1 MPLHPQSDCDCAPP
15 QDARADPDTP
25 ALADGPRMMVAE
37 VVPVWQRHVEA
48 SRVAVESGIGD
59 LLESFSRLC
68 DGLLA
73 ASRRSLD
80 TGTSTG
86 TDTTPCAALA
96 AMGEGQHRV
105 LTRLLDALDTTHQRR
120 EQLLA
125 QLAESLVQ
133 LDAVETDLRTHLPD
147 ATTPLQRLDDRRAA
161 LALLSQQVAADTRS
175 DHARQD
181 QALAQARQSLAALA
195 VAHAEPEAAAC
206 AALQSWSMRIE
217 KDLERV
223 LLGMQFQDRL
233 SQTLNNVASDMQR
246 FTAWMRDNEHASHAD
261 AMRWLA
267 ELERSYTMQE
277 QRARHHGQSDA
288 PSQAGS
294 VEFF

>member
-1 MPLHPQSDCDCAPP
+1 
-15 QDARADPDTP
+15 
-25 ALADGPRMMVAE
+25 MMVAE

-48 SRVAVESGIGD
+48 SRLAVESGIGD

-68 DGLLA
+68 DGVMA
-73 ASRRSLD
+73 ASQR
-80 TGTSTG
+80 
-86 TDTTPCAALA
+86 TPGAAVSATPVALRA
-96 AMGEGQHRV
+96 TAERQDQV
-105 LTRLLDALDTTHQRR
+105 LTQLLDAVDITHQRR

-133 LDAVETDLRTHLPD
+133 LDAIESDLRSTLPED
-147 ATTPLQRLDDRRAA
+147 ALPLQRLDDSRSA
-161 LALLSQQVAADTRS
+161 LALLAQQVAADIRG

-181 QALAQARQSLAALA
+181 QALTQARQSLVELA
-195 VAHAEPEAAAC
+195 VERSEPETASC
-206 AALQSWSMRIE
+206 ALQSLSARIE

-233 SQTLNNVASDMQR
+233 NQNLTNVARDMQR
-246 FTAWMRDNEHASHAD
+246 FTDWMHRNEHASHAD
-261 AMRWLA
+261 ATRWLA

-277 QRARHHGQSDA
+277 QRARHHGQPGA
-288 PSQAGS
+288 PSQGGS

>member
-1 MPLHPQSDCDCAPP
+1 MPLPPQSDRDGTP
-15 QDARADPDTP
+15 QQGH
-25 ALADGPRMMVAE
+25 ALLAEGPRMMVTE

-48 SRVAVESGIGD
+48 SRIAVESGVGD
-59 LLESFSRLC
+59 LLESFARLC
-68 DGLLA
+68 DGVMA
-73 ASRRSLD
+73 ASRRGPVVSGQGQGQLPER
-80 TGTSTG
+80 S
-86 TDTTPCAALA
+86 AASEAHREQVLAQLLA
-96 AMGEGQHRV
+96 AV
-105 LTRLLDALDTTHQRR
+105 DITHQRR

-133 LDAVETDLRTHLPD
+133 LDAIEADLRGALPEH
-147 ATTPLQRLDDRRAA
+147 APPLQRLDDTRSA

-181 QALAQARQSLAALA
+181 RALAQARQSLAELG
-195 VAHAEPEAAAC
+195 VEQVDPDIAAC
-206 AALQSWSMRIE
+206 ALQSLSVRIE

-233 SQTLNNVASDMQR
+233 DQTLTNVARDMQR
-246 FTAWMRDNEHASHAD
+246 FTEWMRRNEHASHAD

-277 QRARHHGQSDA
+277 QHTRHCGL
-288 PSQAGS
+288 PEGPTQAGS

>member
-1 MPLHPQSDCDCAPP
+1 MSLPP
-15 QDARADPDTP
+15 QPDRDGTP
-25 ALADGPRMMVAE
+25 RQGDVLLAEGPRMMVTE

-48 SRVAVESGIGD
+48 SRIAVESGIGD
-59 LLESFSRLC
+59 LLESFAHLC
-68 DGLLA
+68 DGVMAASQRGPVAPGQGLHTETSAASEARQEQVLAQLLA
-73 ASRRSLD
+73 AVD
-80 TGTSTG
+80 I
-86 TDTTPCAALA
+86 
-96 AMGEGQHRV
+96 
-105 LTRLLDALDTTHQRR
+105 THQRR

-133 LDAVETDLRTHLPD
+133 LDAVEADLRSALPTD
-147 ATTPLQRLDDRRAA
+147 APPLQRLDDTRSA

-181 QALAQARQSLAALA
+181 QALAQARQSLAELGL
-195 VAHAEPEAAAC
+195 ERTDPDIAAC
-206 AALQSWSMRIE
+206 ALQSLSVRIE

-233 SQTLNNVASDMQR
+233 DQTLTNVARDMQR
-246 FTAWMRDNEHASHAD
+246 FTEWMRSNEHASHAD

-277 QRARHHGQSDA
+277 QRTRHHGLPNGPSD
-288 PSQAGS
+288 AGS

>member
-1 MPLHPQSDCDCAPP
+1 MSLPLE
-15 QDARADPDTP
+15 PDRDGTP
-25 ALADGPRMMVAE
+25 RQGHAQLAEGPRMMVTE

-48 SRVAVESGIGD
+48 SRIAVESGIGD
-59 LLESFSRLC
+59 LLESFARLC
-68 DGLLA
+68 DGVMAASRCGPMASGQDTPRERSATSEARQEQVLAQLLA
-73 ASRRSLD
+73 AVD
-80 TGTSTG
+80 I
-86 TDTTPCAALA
+86 
-96 AMGEGQHRV
+96 
-105 LTRLLDALDTTHQRR
+105 THQRR

-133 LDAVETDLRTHLPD
+133 LDAVEADLRNALPEPD
-147 ATTPLQRLDDRRAA
+147 GASPLQRLDDTRSA

-181 QALAQARQSLAALA
+181 QALAQARQSLAELGL
-195 VAHAEPEAAAC
+195 ERTDPDIAAC
-206 AALQSWSMRIE
+206 ALQSLSVRIE

-233 SQTLNNVASDMQR
+233 DQTLTNVTRDMQR
-246 FTAWMRDNEHASHAD
+246 FTEWMRSNEHASHAD
-261 AMRWLA
+261 AMRWLD

-277 QRARHHGQSDA
+277 QRARHHGLSNGSA
-288 PSQAGS
+288 QAGS

>member
-1 MPLHPQSDCDCAPP
+1 MSLPLQ
-15 QDARADPDTP
+15 PDRDGTP
-25 ALADGPRMMVAE
+25 RQGHAQLAEGPRMMVTE

-48 SRVAVESGIGD
+48 SRMAMESGIGD
-59 LLESFSRLC
+59 LLESFAHLC
-68 DGLLA
+68 DGVMAASQRGPVTSDQGAHTERSATSEVRQEQVLAQLLA
-73 ASRRSLD
+73 AVD
-80 TGTSTG
+80 I
-86 TDTTPCAALA
+86 
-96 AMGEGQHRV
+96 
-105 LTRLLDALDTTHQRR
+105 THQRR

-133 LDAVETDLRTHLPD
+133 LDAVEADLRNALPSD
-147 ATTPLQRLDDRRAA
+147 APPLQRLDDTRAA

-175 DHARQD
+175 DHVRQD
-181 QALAQARQSLAALA
+181 QALAQARQSLAELDL
-195 VAHAEPEAAAC
+195 ERTDPDIAAC
-206 AALQSWSMRIE
+206 ALQSLSARIE

-233 SQTLNNVASDMQR
+233 DQTLTNVARDMQR
-246 FTAWMRDNEHASHAD
+246 FTEWMRSNEHASHAD

-277 QRARHHGQSDA
+277 QRTRHHGL
-288 PSQAGS
+288 PSGPTQAGS

>member
-1 MPLHPQSDCDCAPP
+1 
-15 QDARADPDTP
+15 
-25 ALADGPRMMVAE
+25 MMVAE

-48 SRVAVESGIGD
+48 SRLAVESGIGD

-68 DGLLA
+68 DGVMA
-73 ASRRSLD
+73 ASQRTPGTAAGGD
-80 TGTSTG
+80 TP
-86 TDTTPCAALA
+86 TTPSVVHDR
-96 AMGEGQHRV
+96 QDRV
-105 LTRLLDALDTTHQRR
+105 LIRLLDDVDITHQRR

-125 QLAESLVQ
+125 QLAESLAQ
-133 LDAVETDLRTHLPD
+133 LDAIETDLLGSLPPE
-147 ATTPLQRLDDRRAA
+147 ATALQRLDDTRSA

-175 DHARQD
+175 DHERQD
-181 QALAQARQSLAALA
+181 RALLLARHSLVELA
-195 VAHAEPEAAAC
+195 VERAEPEVAAS
-206 AALQSWSMRIE
+206 ALQSLSVRIE

-233 SQTLNNVASDMQR
+233 NQTLTNVASDMQR
-246 FTAWMRDNEHASHAD
+246 FTEWMRRNEHASHAD

-277 QRARHHGQSDA
+277 QRARHHGQPEV
-288 PSQAGS
+288 PSQNGS